1 MAANDYYQG
10 QNQKPFNDIPTP
22 TPYSQGVNTPS
33 PQSTPAPAYQSAY
46 SAPSQSFSPAPASHG
61 AAQTSQNQHQPTP
74 TPPPTHGAGNSNSPF
89 DTVFD
94 DHVYPA
100 NPANN
105 SRPNPAASS
114 SGDMSQNGYY
124 NQDTGYYSHYNQQPP
139 QQPGHGPEDIPLQD
153 RPNKDAEMND
163 HIYDAP
169 GGHSGSK
176 KKKKKGVG
184 LGELGM
190 FGADKKRIPWVVYI
204 FTLVQIGV
212 FIGEI
217 VRNCK

>member
-1 MAANDYYQG
+1 
-10 QNQKPFNDIPTP
+10 
-22 TPYSQGVNTPS
+22 
-33 PQSTPAPAYQSAY
+33 
-46 SAPSQSFSPAPASHG
+46 
-61 AAQTSQNQHQPTP
+61 
-74 TPPPTHGAGNSNSPF
+74 
-89 DTVFD
+89 
-94 DHVYPA
+94 
-100 NPANN
+100 
-105 SRPNPAASS
+105 
-114 SGDMSQNGYY
+114 
-124 NQDTGYYSHYNQQPP
+124 
-139 QQPGHGPEDIPLQD
+139 
-153 RPNKDAEMND
+153 MND

-169 GGHSGSK
+169 GGRSGSK